1 MKTKTQS
8 WTAEF
13 TMPDDPDTVYTMTRE
28 VIGKEFLERELI
40 KEGVEVISIKR
51 TW

>member
-1 MKTKTQS
+1 MKVQS
-8 WTAEF
+8 WVAEF

-40 KEGVEVISIKR
+40 KEGVEIVSMR
-51 TW
+51 LA